1 MQESPSL
8 DRGVLHS
15 LHDLDNHLTRSA
27 FPAEAVEEDTVVD
40 DGAPAPF
47 LILDT
52 LESPEDLAIGLL
64 PMTNLLNN
72 WRHRTPNPQ
81 TEALENLQ
89 LQESRA
95 AWRQLPMS
103 TRVAVRRLHA
113 MTGHSSVSSM
123 QRILQASV
131 AEIPRSPVP

>member
-64 PMTNLLNN
+64 PHDESPEQLE
-72 WRHRTPNPQ
+72 TPDTQ
-81 TEALENLQ
+81 
-89 LQESRA
+89 
-95 AWRQLPMS
+95 
-103 TRVAVRRLHA
+103 
-113 MTGHSSVSSM
+113 SSN
-123 QRILQASV
+123 
-131 AEIPRSPVP
+131 